1 MGSSAIAVGLG
12 SAIPEELDFTD
23 FGSETIGGD
32 RCNLSNHVEFCLQV
46 HKLVQALCCSS
57 DCASE
62 QVLRRFVLLCLGG
75 ARTCLT
81 VLSSPQRPH
90 RRPEG
95 RIDMGLVKYK
105 IFEKP
110 RVVARMPR
118 KVEMARSTPFRR
130 PISGCIAPLKMPP
143 SIAPTIPENRHNI
156 Y

>member
-1 MGSSAIAVGLG
+1 M
-12 SAIPEELDFTD
+12 
-23 FGSETIGGD
+23 
-32 RCNLSNHVEFCLQV
+32 R
-46 HKLVQALCCSS
+46 
-57 DCASE
+57 
-62 QVLRRFVLLCLGG
+62 
-75 ARTCLT
+75 ARTCST